1 MAQSLLRNLVLLS
14 FLISMV
20 SCSVSTDESIL
31 VKDVEAFNNALSE
44 AKPGTGIKLANGIW
58 KEGGLFEL
66 SRTSPL
72 VNKGTDGK
80 NLGLVN
86 LLPLDKNTSDEK

>member
-1 MAQSLLRNLVLLS
+1 MARSLLRNLVLLS

-20 SCSVSTDESIL
+20 SCSVSADESIL
-31 VKDVEAFNNALSE
+31 VKDVEAFNNALSQ
-44 AKPGTGIKLANGIW
+44 AKPGNVIKLANGIW

-72 VNKGTDGK
+72 AIKGTEGK